1 MKYLRYYS
9 GFYSLDN
16 IPYRIEIWQEAEA
29 DFEPKRITLA
39 ADPIEIEWAEV
50 DKLEP
55 VHSSS
60 ATLNMVSMSDRF
72 FADLYAVEPGTIR
85 LDILRDGKLYWSGTL
100 DTELFE
106 EPYSYKDRYITT
118 VTFSDFAILD
128 RLDWQERG
136 IKTMSEILNICLNAA
151 GFSLG
156 TLEEHITTQLPNK
169 STYTLFEDCSLLC
182 ENFFDEDN
190 EPNSIREVLDE
201 MLRPF
206 ALRLKQKNG
215 KLLLYDINGI
225 CNTVPTLVRWR
236 GADATLGV
244 EPVYNKVT
252 ITFSPYAS
260 RTLIDGTL
268 NPDEVLPEKPTGS
281 SGELIY
287 IERRSAT
294 EGFRITYDWDAE
306 PQLGK
311 MTLSSGARA
320 FRIDPEFSGSRVAGV
335 MWGFRPED
343 VWRGQ
348 QPTNPFVNDN
358 DPYPSMA
365 NCSEIIA
372 LPRVHVFNVS
382 DANKRKYKIK
392 VSLNVLFDVRYNP
405 FEQASRSNEE
415 GNWEDFVNWVNY
427 GYIPIMILLYDD
439 KGEAKYYYSN
449 NSTRLSSSPAGSG
462 HWEELS
468 GSIGAAEHISWL
480 SFYDQNNRESNT
492 GFGGWQE
499 NKRAL
504 GWYSGK
510 LGTSYR
516 EVPNGELL
524 PAPPISGY
532 IEFTVYSG
540 VWYHDNSAKR
550 PYHGSVRNNAR
561 WLLYKDPKIEVVK
574 DNGNNIDETDV
585 KVSAWI
591 NKQAKESLDISTI
604 IGTPEQLLPSG
615 RGYIVRSS
623 EGLFAGEE
631 AGSVI
636 QMFHR
641 AGETARLEQLL
652 AGTVY
657 SNYARRMS
665 TLSGTVA
672 LIPSAEVLSDVSSG
686 DTKYM
691 LLSEVQNLA
700 QETSEIKMAEIA
712 PDSFIGIEYG
722 EK

>member
-39 ADPIEIEWAEV
+39 ADPVEIEWAEV

-85 LDILRDGKLYWSGTL
+85 LDILRNGELYWSGTL

-136 IKTMSEILNICLNAA
+136 IKTMSEILNICLQAA
-151 GFSLG
+151 AFRYGEF
-156 TLEEHITTQLPNK
+156 EKHITTNHAEEPAGE
-169 STYTLFEDCSLLC
+169 LFEECALLC
-182 ENFFDEDN
+182 ENFFDEDG
-190 EPNSIREVLDE
+190 EPSSIREVLDE

-225 CNTVPTLVRWR
+225 CDTVPMLVRWR

-268 NPDEVLPEKPTGS
+268 DPDDVLPEE
-281 SGELIY
+281 SGEMIY
-287 IERRSAT
+287 TDYDQQA
-294 EGFRITYDWDAE
+294 EGFRIAHGSAGD
-306 PQLGK
+306 QLGEMK
-311 MTLSSGARA
+311 LSNGVQA
-320 FRIDPEFSGSRVAGV
+320 FRIDPEFSGSRAAGV
-335 MWGFRPED
+335 MWGYRPD
-343 VWRGQ
+343 VTWRGL
-348 QPTNPFVNDN
+348 QPTNPLAKDTNT
-358 DPYPSMA
+358 YPDMNS
-365 NCSEIIA
+365 CREIIA
-372 LPRVHVFNVS
+372 LPKVYVLATPSRDS
-382 DANKRKYKIK
+382 YKIK
-392 VSLNVLFDVRYNP
+392 VSLDVLFDVRYNP
-405 FEQASRSNEE
+405 FERAVRRNEE
-415 GNWEDFVNWVNY
+415 GNWDDFCNWVNY
-427 GYIPIMILLYDD
+427 GYIPVRILFYDD
-439 KGEAKYYYSN
+439 KGVARYYYDN
-449 NSTRLSSSPAGSG
+449 HSTRLYSWPTGGG

-468 GSIGAAEHISWL
+468 GSIEAAEHISWL

-492 GFGGWQE
+492 GFGGWQQ

-504 GWYSGK
+504 GIYSGP
-510 LGTSYR
+510 LVSSYQKA
-516 EVPNGELL
+516 PDGELL
-524 PAPPISGY
+524 PVPPISGY
-532 IEFTVYSG
+532 IEFSIFSG
-540 VWYHDNSAKR
+540 VWYRDNSDKS
-550 PYHGSVRNNAR
+550 PFHGSVRNKAR
-561 WLLYKDPKIEVVK
+561 WLLYKDPKLEVVK
-574 DNGNNIDETDV
+574 YNGNAIDEADV

-591 NKQAKESLDISTI
+591 NRQAQEELDISTI
-604 IGTPEQLLPSG
+604 IGSAKQILPSG
-615 RGYIVRSS
+615 RGYILRASD
-623 EGLFAGEE
+623 GKYAGQG
-631 AGSVI
+631 AGSVLS
-636 QMFHR
+636 MFQR
-641 AGETARLEQLL
+641 AGVTDTLERLL

-672 LIPSAEVLSDVSSG
+672 LIPSVEVMSDASSAE
-686 DTKYM
+686 TKYM

-700 QETSEIKMAEIA
+700 QATSEIKIAEIA
-712 PDSFIGIEYG
+712 PDSFEGIEYG
-722 EK
+722 KK